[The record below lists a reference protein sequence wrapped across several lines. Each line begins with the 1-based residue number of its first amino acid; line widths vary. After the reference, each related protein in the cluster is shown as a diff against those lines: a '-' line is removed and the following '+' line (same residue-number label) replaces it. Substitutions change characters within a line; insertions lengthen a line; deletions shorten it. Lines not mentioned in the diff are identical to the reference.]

1 MLSHRKGTLA
11 GIKTTSKMKVLLIGE
26 NDRVDD
32 LKARLADRPGL
43 EIERSDGDTDE
54 DFEFY
59 DVIFDLNFDDDPS
72 NLPLYASLREKAVF
86 VSSVKLSLAEAIY
99 STESKVK
106 CRLFGINALPT
117 FIPQSKWEVSL
128 YRKFETPELD
138 KLMQAFGI
146 DYLSVEDR
154 VGMVKPRVIFM
165 IINEAC
171 YTLQEGTATIED
183 IDMAMKLGTNY
194 PFGPFEWCDRI
205 GVTSVFE
212 TLAAMYEDTKDERYK
227 ICPLL
232 KTKYLKGET
241 FYRVKKEVK
250 KKGELDF

>member
-1 MLSHRKGTLA
+1 
-11 GIKTTSKMKVLLIGE
+11 
-26 NDRVDD
+26 
-32 LKARLADRPGL
+32 
-43 EIERSDGDTDE
+43 
-54 DFEFY
+54 
-59 DVIFDLNFDDDPS
+59 
-72 NLPLYASLREKAVF
+72 
-86 VSSVKLSLAEAIY
+86 
-99 STESKVK
+99 
-106 CRLFGINALPT
+106 
-117 FIPQSKWEVSL
+117 
-128 YRKFETPELD
+128 
-138 KLMQAFGI
+138 MQAFGI

>member
-1 MLSHRKGTLA
+1 LVKRK
-11 GIKTTSKMKVLLIGE
+11 IMKLLVIGE
-26 NDRVDD
+26 NERVDE
-32 LKARLADRPGL
+32 LRARLGTNPD
-43 EIERSDGDTDE
+43 IEVDRSDGDSDE
-54 DFEFY
+54 DYDFY

-72 NLPLYASLREKAVF
+72 NLPLYAPLKDKAVF
-86 VSSVKLSLAEAIY
+86 VSAAKLSLAEAVY
-99 STESKVK
+99 TTGSKIK
-106 CRLFGINALPT
+106 CQLFGINALPT
-117 FIPQSKWEVSL
+117 FLPQSKWEVSL
-128 YRKFETPELD
+128 YRKFETPALAT
-138 KLMQAFGI
+138 LMKALNIEF
-146 DYLSVEDR
+146 LPVEDR
-154 VGMVKPRVIFM
+154 VGMIKPRVIFM

-194 PFGPFEWCDRI
+194 PFGPFEWCDKI

-241 FYRVKKEVK
+241 FYRKEKKVVL